1 MAYNWNAIEQQNLAR
16 LNQAQQPGLGQQ
28 FAQKAANKIATDQ
41 VAKLGLQAAG
51 TAAAGPL
58 GGAAGSVA
66 GELAGPLASQLVG
79 GLFNKGGPVY
89 MQGGGSLLDYYLSGA
104 FKQGLRDAA
113 QARKSG
119 GDPVA
124 ALAPAPKG
132 VTRKVDPNT
141 GFVIGEGKPV
151 EVNEDAPGESTKEW
165 VPVISPR
172 AKSRAEWNIPLG
184 EALGAEW
191 STQGHYAD
199 MDTGKDPWGAMLKG
213 TWRFNEGGEVP
224 TEKKEV
230 GFWKGF
236 KDKVVGDFE
245 RRKSLFGD
253 GQLPQKQQP
262 QYKNI
267 GGYTKGPLG
276 MSDMQVA
283 GKPKDVSKVK
293 IKKSK
298 GDQSEEV
305 ELNYHP
311 PLAAKPKPT
320 GE

>member
-1 MAYNWNAIEQQNLAR
+1 MPWLNNPNAPR
-16 LNQAQQPGLGQQ
+16 QPGLGQQ
-28 FAQKAANKIATDQ
+28 FAQKAASNIAAKEA
-41 VAKLGLQAAG
+41 AKLGLGAAG
-51 TAAAGPL
+51 TAIAGPL
-58 GGAAGSVA
+58 GGTIGTTA
-66 GELAGPLASQLVG
+66 GELAGPLAGQLVG
-79 GLFNKGGPVY
+79 SLFNKGGPVY
-89 MQGGGSLLDYYLSGA
+89 MQGGGSLLDYYLSDA
-104 FKQGLRDAA
+104 FRQGLARAN
-113 QARKSG
+113 QARRTG

-124 ALAPAPKG
+124 ALEAKAPAPKG

-172 AKSRAEWNIPLG
+172 AKARAERNIPLG

-213 TWRFNEGGEVP
+213 TWRFNEGGPVP

-245 RRKSLFGD
+245 RRKSLFGE
-253 GQLPQKQQP
+253 GKLPQKQQP